1 MENKSTI
8 QVNQALTCNRGV
20 QFALA
25 NGYTVSFQFGTGN
38 YCDNRGMD
46 ITEDN
51 APPCSCVEMG
61 IYATP
66 QNEEDDSPWIRIS
79 KHDDVAAFVAVDDI
93 PQILVAAQASDW
105 DAIRDIYNGTREEQM
120 NA

>member
-1 MENKSTI
+1 MENRSTI
-8 QVNQALTCNRGV
+8 QVNQALPWNRGV

-38 YCDNRGMD
+38 YCDERGMN
-46 ITEDN
+46 ITKDN
-51 APPCSCVEMG
+51 APPCACVEMG
-61 IYATP
+61 IYETP
-66 QNEEDDSPWIRIS
+66 QNEEDTAWIRITQ
-79 KHDDVAAFVAVDDI
+79 HDDVTPFVAVDDI

-105 DAIRDIYNGTREEQM
+105 DTIRDIYNGTREEQM